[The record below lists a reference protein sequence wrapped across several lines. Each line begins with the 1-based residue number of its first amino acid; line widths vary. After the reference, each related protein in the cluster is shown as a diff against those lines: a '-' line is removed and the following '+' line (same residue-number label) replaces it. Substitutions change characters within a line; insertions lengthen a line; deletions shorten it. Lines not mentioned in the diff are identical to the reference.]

1 MKIFDAPKR
10 AIANYIT
17 DRDVDNSKARFW
29 LRTMLLFAGLN
40 NFLAIISFIG
50 GVTLGL
56 EGIIILMMYQKI
68 RPDRKILTYPL
79 GLAMFAAMFYEIIY
93 FFK

>member
-1 MKIFDAPKR
+1 
-10 AIANYIT
+10 
-17 DRDVDNSKARFW
+17 
-29 LRTMLLFAGLN
+29 MLLFAGLN